1 MPRQWIATALVTVV
15 ALGMALPAFAV
26 GSNYPPDYPV
36 GAGAKL
42 ARGLTNAAT
51 GWYEIPKQTNSGG
64 RRKGAPGA
72 IGGFVKGLALGVAR
86 TAAGGYELATFWAP
100 IPTDFEPMMRPATV
114 FEDR

>member
-1 MPRQWIATALVTVV
+1 MFRKWIATALVTLV

-26 GSNYPPDYPV
+26 GPNYPPDYPV

-42 ARGLTNAAT
+42 ARGVTNAAT
-51 GWYEIPKQTNSGG
+51 GWFEVPKQTSLGG
-64 RRKGAPGA
+64 REKGALGA
-72 IGGFVKGLALGVAR
+72 LGGFVKGMALGVAR

-100 IPTDFEPMMRPATV
+100 IPADFRPVMKPETV